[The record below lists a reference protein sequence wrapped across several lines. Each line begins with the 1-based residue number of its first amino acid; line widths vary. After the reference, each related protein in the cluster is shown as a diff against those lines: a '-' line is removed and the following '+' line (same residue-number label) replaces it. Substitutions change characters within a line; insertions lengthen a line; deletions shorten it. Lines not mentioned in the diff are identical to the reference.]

1 MAAALPVS
9 LAATLDQR
17 TLEAAVRAG
26 RLTPPPRTALFKDDY
41 QALVF
46 LLRRYF
52 LWVDSGR
59 LQDAWVPDAWLQ
71 SGVAHSSWSTTERV
85 STGKPGSRPPA
96 VAAGPEPDHVL
107 LALDRHVMA
116 QPPHIVAL
124 LRWKSVAGETDAA
137 GRTVRLSNEQIAA
150 RLGCAEATVKTLWRS
165 AGLAVLNQV
174 MPR

>member
-1 MAAALPVS
+1 MAVALPVS
-9 LAATLDQR
+9 VGVTLDQR
-17 TLEAAVRAG
+17 TLEAAARSGLLA
-26 RLTPPPRTALFKDDY
+26 PPQQRIALFKDDY
-41 QALVF
+41 QALIF

-59 LQDAWVPDAWLQ
+59 QQDAWLQ
-71 SGVAHSSWSTTERV
+71 SGVARSSWSTTERV
-85 STGKPGSRPPA
+85 STGAPGSRPPVA
-96 VAAGPEPDHVL
+96 AAGPEADHVL
-107 LALDRHVMA
+107 LSLDRHVMA

-150 RLGCAEATVKTLWRS
+150 RLGCAEATVKALWRS